1 MLEVNKV
8 DMFFGGLVALKSVNM
23 TVPKGEI
30 HGLIGPNGSGKTT
43 LINVITGFYAPTAGE
58 VIFNGKKIS
67 GLAPNVISLSGL
79 GRTFQN
85 VNLFPEMTALENVMT
100 GYCVR
105 TGYNLASA
113 IFETRR
119 YKREEQE
126 AYEEAEKQ
134 LEFVGLIGERDTLA
148 KNLPYG
154 KRRLLEIAR
163 LLATNPQLVLLD
175 EPVAGMNEQESEEVA
190 QLVHKMRQEDNR
202 TILLIEHHMKFVMSL
217 CDQLTVLSSGS
228 VIAEGR
234 PESIQNNEEVI
245 ACYLGKRR

>member
-119 YKREEQE
+119 FKREEQE

-148 KNLPYG
+148 KNLPY
-154 KRRLLEIAR
+154 
-163 LLATNPQLVLLD
+163 
-175 EPVAGMNEQESEEVA
+175 
-190 QLVHKMRQEDNR
+190 
-202 TILLIEHHMKFVMSL
+202 
-217 CDQLTVLSSGS
+217 
-228 VIAEGR
+228 
-234 PESIQNNEEVI
+234 
-245 ACYLGKRR
+245 